1 MSLSEGKKK
10 TIIGSIIALVCL
22 CLGFLGYKF
31 YQSGNYNLTF
41 DNIINNQFSQVD
53 HIGETRN
60 DGSLNTIR
68 DLRNFYVKSRMYKK
82 LPSDFNFNHD
92 DYFIENFNLY
102 DKDDNMLY
110 NVRVFSRDIIGVYA
124 GKNEDFKGYYEMEYQ
139 VDYD

>member
-1 MSLSEGKKK
+1 
-10 TIIGSIIALVCL
+10 
-22 CLGFLGYKF
+22 
-31 YQSGNYNLTF
+31 
-41 DNIINNQFSQVD
+41 
-53 HIGETRN
+53 
-60 DGSLNTIR
+60 
-68 DLRNFYVKSRMYKK
+68 MYKK
-82 LPSDFNFNHD
+82 LPSDFHFNHD